1 MLGFLIPLMIVA
13 KYYASTTLVY
23 DSLYSCQFICLLDIV
38 RSYVIAKSWI
48 ILFFLATQM
57 YRG

>member
-57 YRG
+57 Y